1 MGIKISNAS
10 LIFRDKDNN
19 IAYIRGLSDE
29 DISKIQL
36 AIVSSI
42 KNSSNIEN
50 LLDRVEDLELADRAG
65 AVLYDRNQSLTTLQ
79 KTQARSN
86 IDAASATAFRQ
97 HTTDPNAHSD
107 LFDQKVDI
115 SHLTDPDAHSEV
127 FALYLLKTGGTIDGD
142 LAVTGT
148 ITGNIEGTAKRA
160 EQDADGNVIS
170 DTYVKNTGGGIS
182 GDLSVGRNVAV
193 GGSVTINGKTA
204 VRSVEGLYAD
214 ANGNVDL
221 PDYVLQHT
229 AQTVDAQHNFS
240 RGVMIN
246 GVLVTVE

>member
-36 AIVSSI
+36 AIISSI
-42 KNSSNIEN
+42 KNSSSIEN
-50 LLDRVEDLELADRAG
+50 LLDRVEDLELSDKAG

-97 HTTDPNAHSD
+97 HTTDHNAHADVFAQKVDVSHLTDPNAHSD
-107 LFDQKVDI
+107 
-115 SHLTDPDAHSEV
+115 V

-142 LAVTGT
+142 LDVTGT

-160 EQDADGNVIS
+160 EQDSDGNVIS
-170 DTYVKNTGGGIS
+170 ETYVKNTGGDIS
-182 GDLSVGRNVAV
+182 GDLSVD
-193 GGSVTINGKTA
+193 GSVTINGKTA

-214 ANGNVDL
+214 ADGNVDL

-229 AQTVDAQHNFS
+229 AQTVDAQHDFS
-240 RGVMIN
+240 NGIMLN

>member
-36 AIVSSI
+36 AIISSI
-42 KNSSNIEN
+42 KNSSSIEN
-50 LLDRVEDLELADRAG
+50 LLDRVEDLELSDKAG
-65 AVLYDRNQSLTTLQ
+65 AVLYDRNQSLTNLQ

-97 HTTDPNAHSD
+97 HTTDHNAHAD
-107 LFDQKVDI
+107 MLAQKVDV
-115 SHLTDPDAHSEV
+115 SHLTDPNAHFDV

-148 ITGNIEGTAKRA
+148 ITGNIKGTAKRA

-170 DTYVKNTGGGIS
+170 ETYVKNTGGDIS
-182 GDLSVGRNVAV
+182 GDLSVD
-193 GGSVTINGKTA
+193 GSVTINGKTA
-204 VRSVEGLYAD
+204 VRSVERLYAD
-214 ANGNVDL
+214 ADGNIDL

-229 AQTVDAQHNFS
+229 AQTVDAQHDFS
-240 RGVMIN
+240 NGIMLN

>member
-42 KNSSNIEN
+42 KNSSSIEN

-107 LFDQKVDI
+107 IFDQKVDN

-170 DTYVKNTGGGIS
+170 DTYVKNTGGDIS
-182 GDLSVGRNVAV
+182 GDLSV

-214 ANGNVDL
+214 AEGNVDL

>member
-36 AIVSSI
+36 AIISSI
-42 KNSSNIEN
+42 KNSSSIEN
-50 LLDRVEDLELADRAG
+50 LLDRVEDLELSDKAG

-86 IDAASATAFRQ
+86 IDAASATAFRH
-97 HTTDPNAHSD
+97 HTTDHNAHADVFAQKVDVSHLTDHNAHSD
-107 LFDQKVDI
+107 
-115 SHLTDPDAHSEV
+115 V

-142 LAVTGT
+142 LDVTGT

-160 EQDADGNVIS
+160 EQDSDGNVIS
-170 DTYVKNTGGGIS
+170 ETYVKNTGGDIS
-182 GDLSVGRNVAV
+182 GDLSVD
-193 GGSVTINGKTA
+193 GSVTINGKTA

-214 ANGNVDL
+214 ADGNVDL

-240 RGVMIN
+240 NGVMLN